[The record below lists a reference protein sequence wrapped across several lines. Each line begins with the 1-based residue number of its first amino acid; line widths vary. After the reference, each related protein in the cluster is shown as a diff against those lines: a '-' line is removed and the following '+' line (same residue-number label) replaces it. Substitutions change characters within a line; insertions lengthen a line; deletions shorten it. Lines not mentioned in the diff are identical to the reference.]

1 MTAFAVSGNWPAE
14 AGRVASGI
22 RRRVLDIAIRQNGGY
37 LGQACSSAE
46 ILSTLNCHTL
56 NPAGGDVF
64 VLSPAH
70 YALALFACM
79 VEVGTLPE
87 AALATYNQDGSS
99 LEMIGGT
106 GAPGMVFTTGSLAQ
120 GVSQAIG
127 LALAKRHRHEPGRVV
142 VYVSDG
148 ELQEGQT
155 WEALMT
161 LAHYRLTTVFLVF
174 DLNNSQVDGAPS
186 SVMGLEPIAAKL
198 AAFGLD
204 PIEVDGHDCAAIDR
218 AMSHPIS
225 DRPRAVLC
233 HTRIWQGFPSLKT
246 RANLHYVR
254 FRPGEAEL
262 ARADLAAQQASSRP

>member
-1 MTAFAVSGNWPAE
+1 MIDPAPENWPAE
-14 AGRVASGI
+14 AARVAAGI
-22 RRRVLDIAIRQNGGY
+22 RRRVLDIAIQQNGGY

-46 ILSTLNCHTL
+46 ILATLHCRVL
-56 NPAGGDVF
+56 GPAVGDVF

-79 VEVGTLPE
+79 VEVGSLPE
-87 AALATYNQDGSS
+87 AALETYNQDGSA

-127 LALAKRHRHEPGRVV
+127 LALAKRHRREPGRVL

-161 LAHYRLTTVFLVF
+161 LAHYRLTSVVLVF
-174 DLNNSQVDGAPS
+174 DLNDSQVDGAPAGI
-186 SVMGLEPIAAKL
+186 MRLEPITQKL
-198 AAFGLD
+198 TAFGLD
-204 PIEVDGHDCAAIDR
+204 PIEIDGHDCVALHEAIAR
-218 AMSHPIS
+218 PIG
-225 DRPRAVLC
+225 DKPRAVLC
-233 HTRIWQGFPSLKT
+233 RTRIWQGLPSLKT

-254 FRPGEAEL
+254 FRPGEDEL
-262 ARADLAAQQASSRP
+262 ARADLAARDGAARP